1 MKSNGNNCFS
11 ITTQRS
17 CTPEG
22 AGEFTSELNEILK
35 LRSQSDIELPIKD
48 WKTEVRIFGYNN

>member
-11 ITTQRS
+11 ITTQRI

-22 AGEFTSELNEILK
+22 AGEFISEVNEILK
-35 LRSQSDIELPIKD
+35 LRSQSHIEIPIK
-48 WKTEVRIFGYNN
+48 EVENRSNNFWIQ